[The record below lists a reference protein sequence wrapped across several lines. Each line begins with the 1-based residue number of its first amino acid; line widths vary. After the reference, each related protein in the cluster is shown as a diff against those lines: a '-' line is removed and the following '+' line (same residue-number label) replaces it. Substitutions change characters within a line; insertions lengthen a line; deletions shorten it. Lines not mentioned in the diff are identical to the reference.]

1 MWAGHGWF
9 MGQKWPT
16 GRRFATYIVEKV
28 FVLHRFTATQTVGPS
43 PGQVARLMMVR
54 RPVWTVRMYP
64 SSLQHKHRSVII
76 FFFFPSSLGDTH
88 RPAGSLIIRS
98 VLHDLINQLQSRN
111 RETSSRY

>member
-16 GRRFATYIVEKV
+16 GRRFATYAVENV

-54 RPVWTVRMYP
+54 RPVNVSEFTAAQTPERDN
-64 SSLQHKHRSVII
+64 I
-76 FFFFPSSLGDTH
+76 FFFFPPVSETH
-88 RPAGSLIIRS
+88 T
-98 VLHDLINQLQSRN
+98 VLRGV
-111 RETSSRY
+111 

>member
-16 GRRFATYIVEKV
+16 GRRFATYAVENV
-28 FVLHRFTATQTVGPS
+28 FVFRCFTVTQTVGPS
-43 PGQVARLMMVR
+43 PGQVAGLDGQDVSEFTAAQTPVR
-54 RPVWTVRMYP
+54 DN
-64 SSLQHKHRSVII
+64 I
-76 FFFFPSSLGDTH
+76 FYFFSPSLGDTH